1 MKNRSQF
8 VLARIAMLLLT
19 VFMSLTAWAENITAE
34 QALQQAQS
42 FLKSHKAANGRR
54 NAPAVAPQMKLAG
67 QVSGL
72 YVFNATDGGFVI
84 VSNDDRTVPVLG
96 YSDSGSF
103 DPSTMPDNMRAWLQG
118 YADEIKWM
126 DDHNIQPVQQ
136 ASARRES
143 ATVKRTVSPMIST
156 LWNQDT
162 PYNNLVPEYKPGE
175 LSATGCVATA
185 MAQIM
190 KYHEWPK
197 DETPVIPHYGLQ
209 TTDLSS
215 VTFDWDNMIEDYSD
229 GYSDTQANAVAT
241 LMLYCGVSV
250 EMSYGAS
257 SGASTKNVAVALRK
271 YYNYDEFTTRYIDR
285 KDYSYA
291 EWVEQIYEE
300 IAAERPVC
308 YGGQSSGGGH
318 EFVVD
323 GFDTDDYFHINWGWG
338 GQSNGYFRLALLDP
352 AEQGIGG
359 SSTDDGFH
367 YGQEAVIGIQPGN
380 GTYVESPV
388 VTMTSDGIKIQNGIT
403 TLTRSGNVN
412 FQTFYVSASFWNL
425 AEDNQAHSFNYG
437 FALYKEGTLVMMLN
451 QKSTDNLSYRSGWA
465 LGNPYVGIA
474 IGQDLEDGTY
484 MIVPVSKE
492 KGSTTWYKNFGWNEA
507 HITAVIDGDNLY
519 LTAPISKDVNLTV
532 NSVTFSTGSCTLGT
546 EVTATVNITN
556 SGSDDYDGDIDLY
569 VGGIG
574 ILGGDMFKIPSG
586 TTRNCTI
593 KFVPKYTG
601 TYYVYV
607 MDGSHYLSNNY
618 YVLTVSGGSITDNVD
633 LDTSVAVDNLE
644 GNLLYGRKLN
654 AVLTITNN
662 STSTYWGTFEWAIF
676 MPTSD
681 NIYNASEIILPAG
694 SSKQMNIR
702 LSDLEYGED
711 YTIATIYVKNSSWSG
726 WKTEKQ
732 FTASPVVTVYDVNG
746 TAQQIGLPASYTV
759 PENVTA
765 IDASYANTT
774 LTPNSNPNTLYFLGY
789 GDDTANLTDKNV
801 IIDGVADNIAL
812 TDGYNFKCPLDFTA
826 HNISYS
832 RVFTTGAN
840 LTGGWTT
847 ITVPFDVQTVKADGE
862 TIDWFHKAT
871 DVDKDFWM
879 KRFASD
885 EPTMVYFD
893 YADVMEA
900 GKPYII
906 AIPGDAWG
914 SQYDLTGKTISFE
927 ATDVEVSGASRPNVN
942 GSSYNFH
949 GTTSKAAHS
958 NIYALNNNGDRFEL
972 TTASKQIDAF
982 RGFFEPIS
990 YGAVAPALIIRH
1002 GDGSTTGL
1010 NDLRGVTT
1018 RDASD
1023 NTLYRLDGTKVRS
1036 LRPTEDGSVTSGLP
1050 KGVYIM
1056 NGKKIIK

>member
-54 NAPAVAPQMKLAG
+54 NAPAAAPQMKLAG

-162 PYNNLVPEYKPGE
+162 PYNNLVPEYEQGK

-190 KYHEWPK
+190 KYHKWPK

-215 VTFDWDNMIEDYSD
+215 VTFDWNNMIEDYSD

-300 IAAERPVC
+300 LAAERPVC

-367 YGQEAVIGIQPGN
+367 YGQDAVIGIQPGN

-451 QKSTDNLSYRSGWA
+451 EKSTDNLSYRSGWA
-465 LGNPYVGIA
+465 LGDSYVGIA
-474 IGQDLEDGTY
+474 IGKDLEDGTY

-607 MDGSHYLSNNY
+607 MDGSHYLSNKY

-662 STSTYWGTFEWAIF
+662 STSTYCGTFEWAIF

-702 LSDLEYGED
+702 LSDLEYGKD
-711 YTIATIYVKNSSWSG
+711 YRIATIYVKNSSWSG

-732 FTASPVVTVYDVNG
+732 FRASPVVTVYDVNG

-774 LTPNSNPNTLYFLGY
+774 LTPNSNPNTLYFLGS

-847 ITVPFDVQTVKADGE
+847 ITVPFDVQTVKADGK

-927 ATDVEVSGASRPNVN
+927 ATDAEVSGTSRPNVN
-942 GSSYNFH
+942 GASFNFH
-949 GTTSKAAHS
+949 GTTSRAAHS
-958 NIYALNNNGDRFEL
+958 NIYALNDSGDRFEL

-982 RGFFEPIS
+982 RGFFEPIT
-990 YGAVAPALIIRH
+990 YGSLAPTLIIRH

-1018 RDASD
+1018 RDVTD